1 MSKTDNL
8 TLENAMSK
16 IEEIVKLLE
25 SEELTLPKLMEK
37 FDDGVELVNFCQKEL
52 DKAEEK
58 VQIIKKKENAIVFE
72 EFK

>member
-16 IEEIVKLLE
+16 VEEIVKLLE
-25 SEELTLPKLMEK
+25 NEELTLPILMEK
-37 FDDGVELVNFCQKEL
+37 FNEGVELVNFCQKEL